1 MEAPRDILRRKK
13 RVRQRK
19 LNSLAVVTTIA
30 ILLAVIIPLALI
42 LPTHRQSQGLSSVV
56 LLPLYSHAEPVAWK
70 PLFKV

>member
-19 LNSLAVVTTIA
+19 LTSFAVITTIA
-30 ILLAVIIPLALI
+30 VLLALIIPLAVI
-42 LPTHRQSQGLSSVV
+42 LPNRRRSQGLSSVV
-56 LLPLYSHAEPVAWK
+56 LLPLYSHAEPAAWQ